1 MKTKLKETYEYKY
14 GYCNSCKNCTF
25 GKKGWLVWCNK
36 FDKPISIYNRCYLY
50 KVKRRYVK

>member
-1 MKTKLKETYEYKY
+1 MAKVKETYEYKY